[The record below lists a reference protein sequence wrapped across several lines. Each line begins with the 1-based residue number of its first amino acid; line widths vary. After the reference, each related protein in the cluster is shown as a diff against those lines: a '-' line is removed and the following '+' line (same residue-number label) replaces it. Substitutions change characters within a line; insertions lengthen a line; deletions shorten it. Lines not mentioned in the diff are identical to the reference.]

1 MSDALLYQGNA
12 PARLK
17 YWLQRHLSG
26 SATLMMEAGIAS
38 TLRFMREKADGFE
51 SLLMGKHEIAG
62 QSGKMRPDF
71 GWYAVQWRGSQV
83 EVILSPHRGGRPGSA
98 EIVCEGLTL
107 AYLKEIFV
115 SAAPTSE

>member
-26 SATLMMEAGIAS
+26 SATLMREAGIAS
-38 TLRFMREKADGFE
+38 TLRFRREKADGFE
-51 SLLMGKHEIAG
+51 SLLMGEHEIAG
-62 QSGKMRPDF
+62 QSEKTRPDF

-83 EVILSPHRGGRPGSA
+83 EMVLSPHRGDPVAQRSSAPPGAPASSR
-98 EIVCEGLTL
+98 
-107 AYLKEIFV
+107 V
-115 SAAPTSE
+115 SY

>member
-62 QSGKMRPDF
+62 QSGKTRPDF

-83 EVILSPHRGGRPGSA
+83 EVVLSPHRGDPVAQRSSAPPGAPASSR
-98 EIVCEGLTL
+98 
-107 AYLKEIFV
+107 V
-115 SAAPTSE
+115 S